1 MWISASAADLLWPV
15 AFAAF
20 VWWFSTGIVLLLDGL
35 PTRSFRWS
43 LAISTLLAGVGL
55 AGLIKS
61 AAADGVMASYVA
73 FASAVLVWGWHE
85 LAFLTGLITGPRKAG
100 CSEDCGSWAH
110 FRHAIEAILYHELAL
125 IGTALLIVALTWQQ
139 PNQVGT
145 WTFLALWLM
154 RTSAKLN
161 LFLGVRNLSEE
172 FLPEHLAY
180 LKSFFRRRPM
190 NWLFPLSVTGGTV
203 LVGLLVVRALH
214 PGLSE
219 GEVAGLM
226 LVAAFVAL
234 AIVEHW
240 MMVLPIDTTR
250 LWRWAMRARTRR
262 GGQEALWRHP
272 LPRPPAALASPPL
285 REPAREQ
292 P

>member
-1 MWISASAADLLWPV
+1 MTITASVAELLWPV

-35 PTRSFRWS
+35 PSRTFRWS
-43 LAISTLLAGVGL
+43 MALSTLLAGLGL
-55 AGLIKS
+55 AGLVKS
-61 AAADGVMASYVA
+61 AQVDSMVASYVA

-85 LAFLTGLITGPRKAG
+85 LAFLTGLVTGPRKTG
-100 CSEDCGSWAH
+100 CSDECGSWAH
-110 FRHAIEAILYHELAL
+110 FGHAIEAILYHELAL
-125 IGTALLIVALTWQQ
+125 IGTALLVIALTWQQ
-139 PNQVGT
+139 PNQTGT

-180 LKSFFRRRPM
+180 LKSFFRRRAM
-190 NWLFPLSVTGGTV
+190 NWLFPLSVTGGTM
-203 LVGLLVVRALH
+203 LAGLLVVRALH
-214 PGLSE
+214 PGLPD
-219 GEVAGLM
+219 GQVAGLM
-226 LVAAFVAL
+226 LVAAFLAL

-240 MMVLPIDTTR
+240 MLVLPIDTTR

-262 GGQEALWRHP
+262 G
-272 LPRPPAALASPPL
+272 PPAPQWRAPLAAPATSLVAPPL
-285 REPAREQ
+285 SEPARER